1 MPEEIENPEQIFSS
15 QGIPF
20 KSEQKAR
27 ATILQK
33 GLSPDDYTVQSFEEG
48 YIIVPRP
55 KRDVSA
61 EKYYRVMFNHK
72 SNPNDE
78 DDVTLIVNGETLV
91 LQRGVKVIIPGRYK
105 ECADHATYPVFRQ
118 RPNEAR
124 KQIGTVMVF
133 PYSLIE
139 EATEQEYLKLLQEGN
154 KKTREAIEADKK
166 LIS

>member
-1 MPEEIENPEQIFSS
+1 MPEDIESPEQIFSS

-20 KSEQKAR
+20 KSEQRAR
-27 ATILQK
+27 SAIEQK
-33 GLSPDDYTVQSFEEG
+33 GLSLDDYMVQSYEDG

-55 KRDVSA
+55 KKDKV
-61 EKYYRVMFNHK
+61 EKYYRVIFNHK

-91 LQRGVKVIIPGRYK
+91 CQRGVEVIIPGRYK
-105 ECADHATYPVFRQ
+105 ECADHATYPVFKQ

-124 KQIGTVMVF
+124 KQVGTVMVF
-133 PYSLIE
+133 PYSLVG
-139 EATEQEYLKLLQEGN
+139 EATEQEYLKMLTEGN